1 MNMLDYF
8 DWRGDLTFDQS
19 AFNEVDNL
27 IFSTLVYLKMDGLV
41 SEDDRQSLTLE
52 ALYQRYLEAGYDQS
66 FLSNDPLPLLQKAA
80 ASPRF
85 RDVSARWFVNKLDPA
100 RQLQFAAATYLL
112 PDGQAVVAFRGT
124 DNTLVGWHEDCNF
137 SFLTET
143 PGQNEAVGY
152 LNRVAAKTDGKLI
165 VVGHSKG
172 GNFAIYGAAFC
183 DAAVSRDRIE
193 RVYSND
199 GPGFNSAIA
208 EAAEYLAVLDKTV
221 KIIPDSSLVG
231 ILLDSKVRRRVIRSD
246 AKGLMQHNP
255 YTWCVRGAAFES
267 ADERASSS
275 LVMDDTLSEWIG
287 SLSAGDKQILV
298 NAIFEALEATGA
310 QTLREISENKWDSY
324 SAILKAVMQIDSDS
338 KSDIKEMLKKLLISG
353 KDAVKSETTRH
364 AEAKKKAKAVT

>member
-1 MNMLDYF
+1 MNMLDYI

-41 SEDDRQSLTLE
+41 SEDDSQSLTLK
-52 ALYQRYLEAGYDQS
+52 ALCERYVEAGYDQS
-66 FLSNDPLPLLQKAA
+66 FMSNDPFPLLKKAA

-85 RDVSARWFVNKLDPA
+85 RDVTVRWFVNKIDPDQ
-100 RQLQFAAATYLL
+100 QLQFAAATYVL
-112 PDGQAVVAFRGT
+112 PNDLVIVSFRGT

-152 LNRVAAKTDGKLI
+152 VNRVAAKTSGRLI

-183 DAAVSRDRIE
+183 DAAVSRDRID

-208 EAAEYLAVLDKTV
+208 EAPEYLAVLDKTV

-231 ILLDSKVRRRVIRSD
+231 ILLDSKVQRRVIRSD
-246 AKGLMQHNP
+246 AKGLLQHNP
-255 YTWCVRGAAFES
+255 YTWCVLGAGFES
-267 ADERASSS
+267 ADERAASS
-275 LVMDDTLSEWIG
+275 LVMDDALSEWIG
-287 SLSAGDKQILV
+287 SLSGEDKRILV

-310 QTLREISENKWDSY
+310 KTLREISENKWDSY
-324 SAILKAVMQIDSDS
+324 SAILKAVMQIDQNS
-338 KSDIKEMLKKLLISG
+338 KSDIREMLKKLLLSG
-353 KDAVKSETTRH
+353 KEAVKSETTRQ
-364 AEAKKKAKAVT
+364 AEAKKKAQSAT